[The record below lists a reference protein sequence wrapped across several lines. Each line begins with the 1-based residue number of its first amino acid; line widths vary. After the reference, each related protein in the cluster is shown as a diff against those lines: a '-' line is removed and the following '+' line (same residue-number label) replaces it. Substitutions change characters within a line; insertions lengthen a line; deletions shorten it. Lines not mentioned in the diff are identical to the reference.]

1 MKGVFKHC
9 DHVRVSRKTNIIILS
24 LICLI
29 LCSLALIILL
39 FNTKNIFRYID
50 IFRFKCNICLLDFNG
65 YTRLEF
71 FFFYLVSQWGKAST
85 LLGGATLLWGC
96 EDFGPAHHGA
106 RETVDEGGGNRE
118 GQKKKKRCLRY
129 YWCASS
135 AKNAVPVAQAP
146 CQHRMTEGTVHRIT
160 V

>member
-9 DHVRVSRKTNIIILS
+9 DHVTVSRKTNIIILS

-71 FFFYLVSQWGKAST
+71 FFFFIWLANEVKPQLCSVEPRYCGGVRISD
-85 LLGGATLLWGC
+85 LLT
-96 EDFGPAHHGA
+96 
-106 RETVDEGGGNRE
+106 TVLER
-118 GQKKKKRCLRY
+118 Q
-129 YWCASS
+129 
-135 AKNAVPVAQAP
+135 
-146 CQHRMTEGTVHRIT
+146 
-160 V
+160 

>member
-9 DHVRVSRKTNIIILS
+9 DNVTVSRKTNIIILS

-71 FFFYLVSQWGKAST
+71 FFFL
-85 LLGGATLLWGC
+85 
-96 EDFGPAHHGA
+96 FG
-106 RETVDEGGGNRE
+106 
-118 GQKKKKRCLRY
+118 
-129 YWCASS
+129 
-135 AKNAVPVAQAP
+135 
-146 CQHRMTEGTVHRIT
+146 
-160 V
+160 